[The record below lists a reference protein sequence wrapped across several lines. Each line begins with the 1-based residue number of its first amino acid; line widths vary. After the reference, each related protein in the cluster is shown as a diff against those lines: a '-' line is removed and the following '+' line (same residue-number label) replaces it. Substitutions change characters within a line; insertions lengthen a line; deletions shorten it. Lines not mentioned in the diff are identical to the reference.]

1 MEPLYYFISVN
12 LRLYSSI
19 LLPQKKHFSIP
30 HPYSQTSGLGALSS
44 VKRSINKHSDKNNSM
59 KFCCLCKKYYICKI
73 NLLFL

>member
-30 HPYSQTSGLGALSS
+30 HPYSPNIRIGGFI
-44 VKRSINKHSDKNNSM
+44 VR
-59 KFCCLCKKYYICKI
+59 KKEY
-73 NLLFL
+73 